1 MADFNSPEN
10 LKALLRA
17 LEDTRESEIADS
29 TLKNLVEKSPRRSS
43 KAGDLFK
50 MVGESV
56 GESYDQGYKPNF
68 TMGAEGADLPVKATG
83 SGSKQ
88 LVSTGARELSKGTD
102 DAIETTGKVLSKAL
116 VPVEASLEKSG
127 GKELAKKLLKKGL
140 SKGALGSL
148 AVAGE
153 VFGAEQVNPEDDTK
167 NPVIADLLREN
178 EIAKMSDDPE
188 KQKLIAEFLNQSQYG
203 MGQSPSEKLMQAT
216 KLKSQGKDVNA
227 SPEEFAK
234 SITREADA
242 TQENVP
248 PSPETQPDE
257 VEQMAEAISTKPSD
271 VVNKLKAEVSQ
282 QKQAT
287 PKEEVNMVAQLQ
299 KDLEDYKKL
308 SESKIKDA
316 KTLDMITNIGNR
328 IQEAMSYFRQ
338 SNAAKGAGRMMERM
352 TPTAQ
357 AEDALSKTLA
367 ENKSSYAQLKDK
379 LAMAQAEQDKI
390 LGLKEKEKDR
400 QLQRELASGKIA
412 KEEAKEDKQ
421 IKKEN
426 RKMRTELNTA
436 ESSLTD
442 QLKML
447 ENAKKQF
454 EDYSSG
460 SLVGT
465 GPLATGMGTK
475 TFLSKDLESL
485 ESTFNNISLQNMVKM
500 FAGMSKAVDSEA
512 ERRAFES
519 TQPNI
524 KLDDA
529 TNRKLLQD
537 KIDATK
543 SLLEK
548 TRKSKNQYDR
558 TGSFTA
564 EEPTETTETQKED
577 KKSNVGPEGEF
588 TERNGKKYRWNPSVN
603 KYQLYGN

>member
-17 LEDTRESEIADS
+17 LEDTRESEITDS
-29 TLKNLVEKSPRRSS
+29 ALKNLVEKSPRRSS

-88 LVSTGARELSKGTD
+88 LASTGARELSKGTD

-153 VFGAEQVNPEDDTK
+153 VLGAEQVNPEDDTK

-203 MGQSPSEKLMQAT
+203 MGQSPSEKLMQAN
-216 KLKSQGKDVNA
+216 KLKAEGKDVNA

-257 VEQMAEAISTKPSD
+257 VQQMAEAISTKPSD

-316 KTLDMITNIGNR
+316 KTVDMITNIANR
-328 IQEAMSYFRQ
+328 IQDAMSYFAQ
-338 SNAAKGAGRMMERM
+338 SNAAKGAGRMMDRM
-352 TPTAQ
+352 VPTAQ
-357 AEDALSKTLA
+357 AEDALTKTLA
-367 ENKSSYAQLKDK
+367 ENKTSYAQLKDK

-426 RKMRTELNTA
+426 RKMRTELNAA

-564 EEPTETTETQKED
+564 EEPTKTTETQKED